1 MRIELKFRPQD
12 NALRKCMQMEGFS
25 YGHEQLAEA
34 KLGLRTEHALRV
46 SYWSI
51 GFHTVKIT
59 TQ

>member
-1 MRIELKFRPQD
+1 
-12 NALRKCMQMEGFS
+12 MQMEGFS